1 MHKIQNLQEKNTV
14 RKEIDRQQRHEEED
28 KCAWKCPLCTF
39 RREGRQGRRYVLS
52 HITQKHEDNTPP
64 MPEHTEQNNTT
75 CLLCNITY
83 KAKSGYHSHMRNKHP
98 IVYQAPTR
106 QPIKIMLNASLQSQ
120 SNLLRPQTTQSTSQQ
135 IPQQPNTA
143 MTNQLQC
150 RACQRIC
157 KSKAGYRPHQS

>member
-1 MHKIQNLQEKNTV
+1 MKKKINVLGNVRYAHSEEKV
-14 RKEIDRQQRHEEED
+14 DKEED
-28 KCAWKCPLCTF
+28 MCFHTLP
-39 RREGRQGRRYVLS
+39 
-52 HITQKHEDNTPP
+52 TQKHEDNTPP